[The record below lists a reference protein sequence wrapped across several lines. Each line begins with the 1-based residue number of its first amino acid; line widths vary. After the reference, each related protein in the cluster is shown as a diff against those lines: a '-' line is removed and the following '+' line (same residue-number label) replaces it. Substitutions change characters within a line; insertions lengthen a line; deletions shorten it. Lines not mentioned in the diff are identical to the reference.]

1 MAIEG
6 LRKLF
11 GIKKSE
17 KKAEKKPQIPE
28 VKTEKTETKSGK
40 KINGATLASA
50 MAAALLI
57 PTATSCVDQDQYVDL
72 PNFDSWRAEQQQY
85 QKQVLELLQQLVQLM
100 NTNNDQ
106 NKEYFEKLLNSN
118 TQIISILSSMQ
129 GDLSDIK
136 NALSSIQI
144 IMQDMYQNDEELLN
158 KIDVIINGQG
168 SDQEKLDQLIELN
181 KEQNEW
187 LSKIVELQQTTADIN
202 QGISDKIDK
211 YFQQYLEGQSSH
223 TELMNQIIAEIK
235 NNGNISQDISNK
247 IDQILNGGGADS
259 AKLDQIIDLLE
270 SIDSKLGSLL
280 QEVTEL
286 GDNFVSSDGEK
297 LGDILADLVQK
308 FEDHSI
314 TSNALAAEILNELKQ
329 SNINDEAIM
338 NKIDSIL
345 EQLQNQEISDKEALD
360 QITDILSQ
368 MNEKLSTALASLAE
382 ISTKLD
388 NLYNQNEENRNETY
402 EMLANINNGI
412 GNIDQKMD
420 DIINNQKTGN
430 QISLDILDKIDE
442 AVAQLEQINSKTVTI
457 DQLKEMFGPMF
468 DQIIAQL
475 GDISDGQ
482 IDIDQIIEIA
492 ESMKPDLTLTNAL
505 LETINTT
512 IQNKNFT
519 GEFSDQLNDI
529 ADMMNQILGEIQ
541 SGNMTE
547 AEGLAQILERLA
559 SMEGSLEAIQAAADE
574 INNNFQTFMGQ
585 AQNYGQKW
593 TEQFQQLIDGQVNK
607 EMFQAYTDLFTQT
620 AEQAQQ
626 AQQERLLA
634 IQAAIENLSG
644 GNGAIDID
652 ELISKL
658 PNYSDILND
667 IRNAMGDLVTKEDL
681 DKYGQDHSVDL
692 TTTNALLETINT
704 TIQNKNFTVSGGGS
718 GSTDLAEVISA
729 INRIYDNLSNA
740 QFPTR
745 EQVQV
750 LLDYVNEIAANTSP
764 DPSNR
769 SALAA
774 STRSADNRRDLF
786 AKVNEYN
793 RMAAEKAG
801 KKATYFAP
809 EFDYSGKNYTV

>member
-1 MAIEG
+1 ME
-6 LRKLF
+6 
-11 GIKKSE
+11 
-17 KKAEKKPQIPE
+17 
-28 VKTEKTETKSGK
+28 
-40 KINGATLASA
+40 
-50 MAAALLI
+50 
-57 PTATSCVDQDQYVDL
+57 
-72 PNFDSWRAEQQQY
+72 
-85 QKQVLELLQQLVQLM
+85 
-100 NTNNDQ
+100 
-106 NKEYFEKLLNSN
+106 
-118 TQIISILSSMQ
+118 
-129 GDLSDIK
+129 
-136 NALSSIQI
+136 
-144 IMQDMYQNDEELLN
+144 
-158 KIDVIINGQG
+158 
-168 SDQEKLDQLIELN
+168 
-181 KEQNEW
+181 
-187 LSKIVELQQTTADIN
+187 
-202 QGISDKIDK
+202 
-211 YFQQYLEGQSSH
+211 
-223 TELMNQIIAEIK
+223 
-235 NNGNISQDISNK
+235 
-247 IDQILNGGGADS
+247 
-259 AKLDQIIDLLE
+259 
-270 SIDSKLGSLL
+270 
-280 QEVTEL
+280 
-286 GDNFVSSDGEK
+286 
-297 LGDILADLVQK
+297 
-308 FEDHSI
+308 
-314 TSNALAAEILNELKQ
+314 
-329 SNINDEAIM
+329 
-338 NKIDSIL
+338 
-345 EQLQNQEISDKEALD
+345 
-360 QITDILSQ
+360 
-368 MNEKLSTALASLAE
+368 
-382 ISTKLD
+382 
-388 NLYNQNEENRNETY
+388 
-402 EMLANINNGI
+402 
-412 GNIDQKMD
+412 

-442 AVAQLEQINSKTVTI
+442 AVAQLKQINTKTVTI

-492 ESMKPDLTLTNAL
+492 ESMKPDLTVTNAL

-519 GEFSDQLNDI
+519 GEFSEQLNDI

-644 GNGAIDID
+644 GNGQAIDID

-681 DKYGQDHSVDL
+681 DKYGQDHRVDL

-704 TIQNKNFTVSGGGS
+704 TIQNKNFTVNGGGGS

-740 QFPTR
+740 KFPTQ
-745 EQVQV
+745 EQVQL
-750 LLDYVNEIAANTSP
+750 LLDYVNEIA
-764 DPSNR
+764 
-769 SALAA
+769 
-774 STRSADNRRDLF
+774 
-786 AKVNEYN
+786 
-793 RMAAEKAG
+793 
-801 KKATYFAP
+801 KKYIT
-809 EFDYSGKNYTV
+809 